1 MTFLPIVGRELRVA
15 ARRRGTYWTRF
26 YAALVTIVVS
36 AAICGFM
43 RESPPAELGP
53 ALFAPLAVM
62 LFVFCLFAG
71 MWNTADCVSEEKRE
85 GTLGLLFLT
94 DLKGY
99 DVVLGK
105 LFANSV
111 NSIYAAT
118 AIFPV
123 LGLPL
128 VLGGVAPIAFLL
140 IGLVLAN
147 TLLFSLTAGIFVS
160 SISKDTRRATAGTI
174 LLILFVVGGLP
185 AIGYFAVEYLWKKP
199 ALPDYSLFL
208 LASPGYTFRLA
219 ISASTTS
226 KVSPW
231 FWQSLVATNIL
242 SWLFLALSCFIVPRC
257 WQDRPQGP
265 AGRSWR
271 ERWQSWKYGDATE
284 RKNLRAGLLDVNP
297 FLWLAG
303 RDRMKSFLVW
313 AFVVLVAG
321 FWLWGYFESPDM
333 TPDPMVGIFTATIL
347 HTGLKIWLASE
358 ACRHF
363 VDHRRSGG
371 LELLLST
378 PLSVGEILRGN
389 LLALQRQ
396 FSGPILTVLVADL
409 LLLIL
414 GLNKETG
421 DPDRRQITL
430 TFIAGMFMLV
440 LDGYAI
446 AWLGMWFG
454 ISARNFNRS
463 WAATLSRILLMPW
476 TVYLGGFL
484 TVVTLRLGSGF
495 NPPTENMLAWWFGIS
510 LIIDVFYIAWSKR
523 KLNQEFRTIA
533 AQSNAP
539 ERTTRTWWHFR
550 GARSS

>member
-26 YAALVTIVVS
+26 YAALVAIVVS
-36 AAICGFM
+36 AAVCGFL
-43 RESPPAELGP
+43 RESPPDQLGP
-53 ALFAPLAVM
+53 ALFLPIAVM
-62 LFVFCLFAG
+62 LFGFCLFAG

-111 NSIYAAT
+111 NSIYAAM

-147 TLLFSLTAGIFVS
+147 TLLFSLCAGIFVS

-174 LLILFVVGGLP
+174 LLILFVVGCWP
-185 AIGYFAVEYLWKKP
+185 ALGYFVNEYVWKKP

-208 LASPGYTFRLA
+208 LPSPGYAFTLA
-219 ISASTTS
+219 TSAAATS

-231 FWQSLVATNIL
+231 FWHSLLATNIL

-257 WQDRPQGP
+257 WQDRPQG
-265 AGRSWR
+265 ATGKESR

-284 RKNLRAGLLDVNP
+284 RKSLRASLLDINP
-297 FLWLAG
+297 FFWLAA
-303 RDRMKSFLVW
+303 RDRMKAFLVW
-313 AFVVLVAG
+313 AFVALVG
-321 FWLWGYFESPDM
+321 GCWLWGYFESPDM
-333 TPDPMVGIFTATIL
+333 TPDPSVGIFTATIL

-358 ACRHF
+358 TCRHF
-363 VDHRRSGG
+363 AEHRRSGC

-378 PLSVGEILRGN
+378 PLSVGDILRGN

-396 FSGPILTVLVADL
+396 FGGPILTVLVADL
-409 LLLIL
+409 VLLIL
-414 GLNKETG
+414 GLNKDTG
-421 DPDRRQITL
+421 DPGHRETIL
-430 TFIAGMFMLV
+430 IFLACMSMLV
-440 LDGYAI
+440 FDGYAI
-446 AWLGMWFG
+446 SWLGMWFG

-463 WAATLSRILLMPW
+463 WAATLSRILVMPW
-476 TVYLGGFL
+476 AIYLGGFL
-484 TVVTLRLGSGF
+484 TVTTLRLGSGF

-510 LIIDVFYIAWSKR
+510 LVVDVFYIAWSKR

-533 AQSNAP
+533 AQHNTP
-539 ERTTRTWWHFR
+539 ERAPRPWWQLR
-550 GARSS
+550 RARS

>member
-26 YAALVTIVVS
+26 YAALVAIVVS
-36 AAICGFM
+36 AIVCGFM
-43 RESPPAELGP
+43 RESPPAQLGP
-53 ALFAPLAVM
+53 ALFSPLAVM
-62 LFVFCLFAG
+62 LFSFCLFAG

-111 NSIYAAT
+111 NSIYAAL

-128 VLGGVAPIAFLL
+128 VMGGVAPIAFLL

-147 TLLFSLTAGIFVS
+147 TLLFSLSAGIFVS

-185 AIGYFAVEYLWKKP
+185 ALGYFVAEYLWKKP
-199 ALPDYSLFL
+199 ALADYSLFL
-208 LASPGYTFRLA
+208 LPSPGYTFGLA
-219 ISASTTS
+219 TGAATTS

-231 FWQSLVATNIL
+231 FWHSLLATQFL

-257 WQDRPQGP
+257 WQDRPQGA
-265 AGRSWR
+265 AGRPWR
-271 ERWQSWKYGDATE
+271 ERWQSWKYGDANE
-284 RKNLRAGLLDVNP
+284 RKTLRASLLDINP
-297 FLWLAG
+297 FFWLAG
-303 RDRMKSFLVW
+303 RDRMKSFFVW
-313 AFVVLVAG
+313 AFVAFVAG

-333 TPDPMVGIFTATIL
+333 APDPTVGIFTASIL
-347 HTGLKIWLASE
+347 HSGLKIWIASE
-358 ACRHF
+358 TCRHF
-363 VDHRRSGG
+363 VDHRRSGC

-378 PLSVGEILRGN
+378 PLTVGDILRGN

-396 FSGPILTVLVADL
+396 FGGPILTVLAADL

-414 GLNKETG
+414 GLNKDPG
-421 DPDRRQITL
+421 DPARRETLL
-430 TFIAGMFMLV
+430 TFIACMTMLV

-446 AWLGMWFG
+446 SWLGMWFG

-463 WAATLSRILLMPW
+463 WTATLSRILVMPW
-476 TVYLGGFL
+476 AIYLGGLL
-484 TVVTLRLGSGF
+484 TVITLRLGSGF
-495 NPPTENMLAWWFGIS
+495 NPSTENILGWWFGIS
-510 LIIDVFYIAWSKR
+510 LVIDVFYIAWSKR

-533 AQSNAP
+533 AQHNAP
-539 ERTTRTWWHFR
+539 DRPQRIWWQSRRSRT
-550 GARSS
+550 